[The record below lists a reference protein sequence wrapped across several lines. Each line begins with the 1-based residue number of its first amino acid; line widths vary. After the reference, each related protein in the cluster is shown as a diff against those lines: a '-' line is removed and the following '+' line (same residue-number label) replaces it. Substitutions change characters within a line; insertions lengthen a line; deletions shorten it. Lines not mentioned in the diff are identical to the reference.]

1 GDGVSRAILP
11 AFVGGLVQFTQYLD
25 ACCDALVV
33 VPFVGAQPAVG
44 EMARS
49 WMVFVF
55 HDDCCLL
62 GFGVTFEVRADQFV
76 IPGPVVL
83 SICCG
88 MYANKSTATADVLLK
103 GRLLRFVE
111 YVAGGAE
118 EHNSFELREIL
129 CVEDRG
135 VVGCL
140 YGKSVFAREFF
151 YCTDTCRN

>member
-1 GDGVSRAILP
+1 MLTKLRFGKRLIRVASAGVEHTATVELAVPGDGVSRAILP

-88 MYANKSTATADVLLK
+88 MYANKSTATAD
-103 GRLLRFVE
+103 
-111 YVAGGAE
+111 
-118 EHNSFELREIL
+118 
-129 CVEDRG
+129 
-135 VVGCL
+135 
-140 YGKSVFAREFF
+140 
-151 YCTDTCRN
+151 